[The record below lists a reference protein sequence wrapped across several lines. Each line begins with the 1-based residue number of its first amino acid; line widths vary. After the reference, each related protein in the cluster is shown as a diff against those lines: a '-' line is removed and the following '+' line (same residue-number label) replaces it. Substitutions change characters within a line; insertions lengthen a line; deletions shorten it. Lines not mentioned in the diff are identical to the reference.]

1 MAMAQ
6 RDDTASAVGL
16 ALHLA
21 AKPDAVRRLAR
32 RRTPLRAYGIEVGLG
47 IAALFLLGAVVSY
60 VLDRRLL
67 AVCCVGGAVGV
78 AAGWCWTRIAMR
90 ALVDQPLNR
99 IARELET
106 LAARDIAGIADALA
120 NLAQGEEAQ
129 RLDVFAS
136 CVEVPSLP
144 AIGRIAEALNM
155 AIQRVE
161 GSAAQFNSSAEEPCR
176 RLFYVGPDDYLLGAA
191 AAEAMAALA
200 PDGGELLVMTGLFKH
215 TGMELRRRG
224 FDALLRERFPSLQI
238 TGVIENRYDPV
249 RSRRLVAAFVRSH
262 PGLVGIYSAEGVGVQ
277 GAIAGLA
284 DSGLGGRVAVICH
297 DLLGET
303 AAAIEAGEIHGSI
316 VQDPFSQGYDLA
328 VHLFNHVVHGWRPA
342 EPRLITAS
350 TLVTRENLAQYWDT
364 TASAMRSPE
373 MADRDARPLGPS
385 PRPIRIAILGVNDNQ
400 FWSGV
405 RDGVLAAAATL
416 HDANATVDW
425 ILPET
430 DNAFDVSSRGRMI
443 QDLVREGVDAIA
455 TPLFDLALVPYL
467 NAAAECGIA
476 VATYNAEATRLQ
488 ELITVLSRQR
498 RSLELTATRLEAE
511 AHHDSLT
518 GVGNRLLMDRDL
530 AELKREVVATG
541 RRASVVMMDLDRFKG
556 YNDAYGHAGGDD
568 VLRKVAHR
576 IDAEIRPQDRIYRFG
591 GEEFLVVLRDTD
603 LEEGQRVAER
613 LIGAIAALG
622 LPHSAN
628 APWGTVTA
636 SAGLAVVTA
645 DLRPVEAA
653 VADADVALYVAKNAG
668 RNRVCASPVDLPS
681 PGAHAA

>member
-1 MAMAQ
+1 MAQ
-6 RDDTASAVGL
+6 RDDTAMAVGL

-21 AKPDAVRRLAR
+21 VKPDAVRRLAR
-32 RRTPLRAYGIEVGLG
+32 RRTPLRAYAIHVGLG
-47 IAALFLLGAVVSY
+47 FAALFLLGAAVFY
-60 VLDRRLL
+60 ALARRIL
-67 AVCCVGGAVGV
+67 AVCCVAGAVGV
-78 AAGWCWTRIAMR
+78 TTGWCWTRIAMR
-90 ALVDQPLNR
+90 ALVDQPLDR

-129 RLDVFAS
+129 RLGVFAS
-136 CVEVPSLP
+136 RVEVPSLP

-176 RLFYVGPDDYLLGAA
+176 RLFYVGPDDYLLGTA
-191 AAEAMAALA
+191 AAEAMATLA

-238 TGVIENRYDPV
+238 TGVIENGYDPV
-249 RSRRLVAAFVRSH
+249 LSRRLVAAFARSH
-262 PGLVGIYSAEGVGVQ
+262 PRLVGIYTAEAVGVQ

-284 DSGLGGRVAVICH
+284 DSGLAGRVTVICH
-297 DLLGET
+297 DLLAAT
-303 AAAIEAGEIHGSI
+303 AAGIEAGEIHGAI
-316 VQDPFSQGYDLA
+316 VQDPFGQGYDLA
-328 VHLFNHVVHGWRPA
+328 VHLFNHVAHGWRPA

-350 TLVTRENLAQYWDT
+350 TLVTRENLAQYWDA
-364 TASAMRSPE
+364 TASAIRTPDL
-373 MADRDARPLGPS
+373 ADRDARPLGPS

-405 RDGVLAAAATL
+405 RDGVLAAATTL

-430 DNAFDVSSRGRMI
+430 DNAFDVSLRGRMI
-443 QDLVREGVDAIA
+443 QDLVREGIDAIA

-467 NAAAECGIA
+467 NAATERGVA

-498 RSLELTATRLEAE
+498 RSLELTANRLEVE
-511 AHHDSLT
+511 AHYDSLT

-541 RRASVVMMDLDRFKG
+541 RRASVVMMDLDQFKG
-556 YNDAYGHAGGDD
+556 YNDAYGHAAGDE

-576 IDAEIRPQDRIYRFG
+576 IHAEIRAQDRIYRFG
-591 GEEFLVVLRDTD
+591 GEEFLVILRDTD
-603 LEEGQRVAER
+603 IEEGHRGAER
-613 LIGAIAALG
+613 LTAAIAALG
-622 LPHSAN
+622 MPHSAN
-628 APWGTVTA
+628 PPWGTVTA
-636 SAGLAVVTA
+636 SAGVAVVTA
-645 DLRPVEAA
+645 DLRPAEGA
-653 VADADVALYVAKNAG
+653 VADADVALYAAKNAG
-668 RNRVCASPVDLPS
+668 RNRVCANPVDLLS